1 MLFSVRRSIFSAV
14 AVLLFAASAHA
25 QPAAAPVE
33 ATPAAGAAAQA
44 TPTVPATPA
53 SGGTAKDKHK
63 AALKLD
69 AAGSYQ
75 ESLVVI
81 EEGLA
86 LDAKNVPLLLLKGN
100 VQIKLRDY
108 AGALVTVERAL
119 SVGVPARQRAQ
130 ITKMRKSLADIQT
143 TLIEVTVASGK
154 GSVYLRAT
162 DQGVFCVAQPV
173 CSKVLM
179 PGSYPVI
186 VLSEGHEEWTGNV
199 TVVKGQ
205 TAKLAVTLVEKPS
218 VLTVRVTPAA
228 ATVTVDGA
236 PHPAPAPVPA
246 GAHKVKVSA
255 PGHLPVERDIT
266 AAAGKSIDLEL
277 SLVAVTPVRIKPAEA
292 AISLD
297 GTPVTLVEGGLVL
310 PPGEHVFVA
319 RAPGLGERKV
329 KIPAVRDASYAIEID
344 LTASTT
350 VAQQGL
356 FTPRRKIALG
366 VGVAGAAAFFGGVAL
381 GLSSSSLE
389 DDSYALCPRPESCAR
404 ADEANDLH
412 DRAADRATYANIA
425 YGVAGA
431 ALVGAAVLWFTGAPE
446 KEPRI
451 SVTPSFGNNSQ
462 AGVDLSVRF

>member
-1 MLFSVRRSIFSAV
+1 MLFSVRGSILSAV
-14 AVLLFAASAHA
+14 AVLTFAVSAHA
-25 QPAAAPVE
+25 QPTAAPAE
-33 ATPAAGAAAQA
+33 APAASASAPAA
-44 TPTVPATPA
+44 PTAP
-53 SGGTAKDKHK
+53 GNAKDKHK

-69 AAGSYQ
+69 TAGSYQ
-75 ESLVVI
+75 EALVVI

-179 PGSYPVI
+179 PGSYPII

-218 VLTVRVTPAA
+218 VLNVRVTPAA

-236 PHPAPAPVPA
+236 PHPAPAPIPA
-246 GAHKVKVSA
+246 GAHKVKVA
-255 PGHLPVERDIT
+255 MPGHLPVERDVT
-266 AAAGKSIDLEL
+266 AAAGQPIDLEL
-277 SLVAVTPVRIKPAEA
+277 SLVAVTPVRVKPAEA
-292 AISLD
+292 AILLD
-297 GTPVTLVEGGLVL
+297 GAPVTLVEGGLVL
-310 PPGEHVFVA
+310 PPGEHTFVA

-329 KIPAVRDASYAIEID
+329 KVPAVRAAGYAIEVD
-344 LTASTT
+344 LTASTA
-350 VAQQGL
+350 VAEGGL

-366 VGVAGAAAFFGGVAL
+366 VGIVGAASFFGGVAL

-389 DDSYALCPRPESCAR
+389 DDSYALCPRPDSCAR

-446 KEPRI
+446 KEPRV
-451 SVTPSFGNNSQ
+451 SVKPSFGSANQ

>member
-1 MLFSVRRSIFSAV
+1 MLLSVRGSILSAV
-14 AVLLFAASAHA
+14 AVLTFAASAHA
-25 QPAAAPVE
+25 QPSEPPAEAPAAASE
-33 ATPAAGAAAQA
+33 PAAPAA
-44 TPTVPATPA
+44 P
-53 SGGTAKDKHK
+53 SGTARDKHK
-63 AALKLD
+63 AALRLD
-69 AAGSYQ
+69 TDGSYQ
-75 ESLVVI
+75 EALVVI
-81 EEGLA
+81 EEGLG

-119 SVGVPARQRAQ
+119 SVGVPARQRPQ
-130 ITKMRKSLADIQT
+130 ILKMRKSLADIQT
-143 TLIEVTVASGK
+143 TLIEVTVANGK

-186 VLSEGHEEWTGNV
+186 VLSEGHEEWSGNV

-205 TAKLAVTLVEKPS
+205 TAKLAVSLVEKPS

-236 PHPAPAPVPA
+236 PHPSPAPIPA
-246 GAHKVKVSA
+246 GAHKVKVSM
-255 PGHLPVERDIT
+255 PGHLPVERDVT
-266 AAAGKSIDLEL
+266 AAAGKPIDLEL

-292 AISLD
+292 AILLN
-297 GTPVTLVEGGLVL
+297 GALVTLVEGGLVL

-319 RAPGLGERKV
+319 RAAGLGERKV
-329 KIPAVRDASYAIEID
+329 KVPAVRAAGYAIEVD
-344 LTASTT
+344 LTAATA
-350 VAQQGL
+350 VADRSL
-356 FTPRRKIALG
+356 FTSRRKAALA
-366 VGVAGAAAFFGGVAL
+366 VGIAGAASFFGGVAL
-381 GLSSSSLE
+381 GLSSNSLE
-389 DDSYALCPRPESCAR
+389 DDSYALCPVPESCAR

-412 DRAADRATYANIA
+412 DRATERATYANIS

-431 ALVGAAVLWFTGAPE
+431 AVVGAAVLWVTGAPE
-446 KEPRI
+446 KEPRV
-451 SVTPSFGNNSQ
+451 SVMPSFGNNSP